1 MFSTRV
7 SEYRSH
13 LSSFHRKVL
22 QNREPLLV
30 SGSSQ
35 GDVVVIAAED
45 YELLRETISIL
56 KDRATLNS
64 LLATRAMIEEG
75 TFEGFAA
82 EDADDGAED

>member
-1 MFSTRV
+1 MFTTRV

-13 LSSFHRKVL
+13 LSGFHRRVL

-30 SGSSQ
+30 SGSNQ

-45 YELLRETISIL
+45 YELLQETINTL

-64 LLATRAMIEEG
+64 LLQSRSMIQEG
-75 TFEGFAA
+75 TFEGFNM
-82 EDADDGAED
+82 EDIESGTED